1 MFAGMS
7 SALSGM
13 RAQET
18 RLAVSANNIANAS
31 TPGYRA
37 QRTDM
42 SALPG
47 GGVQATVRDTDG
59 DVDLGSELMEATEAS
74 LSYAANAAVFET
86 GADMWEMLMTIVRDD
101 RQDERR

>member
-13 RAQET
+13 QAQQT
-18 RLAVSANNIANAS
+18 RLSVAANNIANAS

-37 QRTDM
+37 QRTEM
-42 SALPG
+42 SARPD
-47 GGVQATVRDTDG
+47 GGVQATVADTDG
-59 DVDLGSELMEATEAS
+59 DVDLGSELLETTEAS

-86 GADMWEMLMTIVRDD
+86 GADMWQMLMTIVRDD